1 MSGAAALRAMLA
13 SALTQALASA
23 SEIADGAGTPE
34 HLHQCRIG
42 LRRLR
47 SALRDF
53 AFLAGAAAPVEAP
66 RWQEQLRELLA
77 VLGRARDRDALAAS
91 LLPQL
96 AAAGAPV
103 ASLPPLP
110 GPVQDPAVLLR
121 APAANLLWLAILGW
135 LQASALPPE
144 PAAPALREQVRD
156 RLAKLHR
163 QVLADA
169 VRYDRLDEAA
179 PHRTRK
185 RLKRCAMGWSSAP
198 RCFRPPPSRATSM
211 PCARRRTRWAPPM
224 TWWWRASCSRRT
236 RPRTRGRCSCSA
248 GSRRSGRRRLP
259 VQEGAGGDRGGA
271 AAVARERLTPSPR
284 GEGVGG
290 NPPPEGEESEATLA
304 RRGGS
309 QAAIEK
315 NRSTRASSSP
325 RAGAGAPAG
334 HALAQVHVAPLGD
347 GCHFIGHLGARRAAA
362 ARSLPCPSD
371 STPPRSAPP
380 PWHGAARP

>member
-169 VRYDRLDEAA
+169 VRTTGW
-179 PHRTRK
+179 TRP
-185 RLKRCAMGWSSAP
+185 RSIARASASSAALWGGVLL
-198 RCFRPPPSRATSM
+198 RAVS
-211 PCARRRTRWAPPM
+211 ARRRHALPRCPAPGAG
-224 TWWWRASCSRRT
+224 RA
-236 RPRTRGRCSCSA
+236 
-248 GSRRSGRRRLP
+248 GRR
-259 VQEGAGGDRGGA
+259 Q
-271 AAVARERLTPSPR
+271 
-284 GEGVGG
+284 
-290 NPPPEGEESEATLA
+290 
-304 RRGGS
+304 
-309 QAAIEK
+309 
-315 NRSTRASSSP
+315 
-325 RAGAGAPAG
+325 
-334 HALAQVHVAPLGD
+334 
-347 GCHFIGHLGARRAAA
+347 
-362 ARSLPCPSD
+362 
-371 STPPRSAPP
+371 
-380 PWHGAARP
+380 